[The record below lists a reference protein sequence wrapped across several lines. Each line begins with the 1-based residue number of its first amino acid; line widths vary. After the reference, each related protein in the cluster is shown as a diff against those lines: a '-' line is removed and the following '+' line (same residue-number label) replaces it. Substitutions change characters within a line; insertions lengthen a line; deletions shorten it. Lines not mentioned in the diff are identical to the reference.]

1 MHNKK
6 LKVFVRASCVFW
18 ILV

>member
-6 LKVFVRASCVFW
+6 LNVFLRTSCVFS

>member
-6 LKVFVRASCVFW
+6 LKVFLRTSCVFW